1 MAANDAAMSTNVDF
15 EDDGILG
22 ARKLVKRLTAL
33 GTAAPLGGQDVIF
46 RDGWE
51 LGIIASFGSRA
62 IGLLAARSRWRRIG
76 LGRIRSRGSGGCGG
90 LGLAAEELLFAKPE
104 QGLESVDLGLELGLA
119 FEGATMHGSPVG
131 GLAPGLELLL
141 EARANRTGA
150 LRQGRGGADGSD
162 RCSECGRTGTRPA
175 QFRDRDAEGGE
186 AEHGSRPVVH
196 VGRI

>member
-1 MAANDAAMSTNVDF
+1 
-15 EDDGILG
+15 
-22 ARKLVKRLTAL
+22 
-33 GTAAPLGGQDVIF
+33 VIF

-51 LGIIASFGSRA
+51 MGIIASFGSGA
-62 IGLLAARSRWRRIG
+62 IGLLAATSRWRRIG
-76 LGRIRSRGSGGCGG
+76 LGRIRGRGSGGCGG

-119 FEGATMHGSPVG
+119 FEGATRHGSPVG

-150 LRQGRGGADGSD
+150 LRQGRGGTDGSD
-162 RCSECGRTGTRPA
+162 RCSGCGRTGTRPA
-175 QFRDRDAEGGE
+175 QVRDRDAEGGE
-186 AEHGSRPVVH
+186 AEYGSRPVVH